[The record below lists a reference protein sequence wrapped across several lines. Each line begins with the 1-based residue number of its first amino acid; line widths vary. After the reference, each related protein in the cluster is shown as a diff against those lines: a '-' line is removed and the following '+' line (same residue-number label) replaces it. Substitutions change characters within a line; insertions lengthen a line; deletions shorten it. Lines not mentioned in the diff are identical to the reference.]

1 MTQINFNDFNKIETK
16 VGSILSAEPVQD
28 SEKLLKL
35 SVDFGEQSPRQVVSG
50 IAKTFN
56 PQNGGLEKLI
66 GKQFV
71 FVTNLEPRSIMGF
84 ESQAMI
90 LATKILKKEKEEI
103 VLIKPVKKVPPGSK
117 LG

>member
-1 MTQINFNDFNKIETK
+1 MD
-16 VGSILSAEPVQD
+16 G

-35 SVDFGEQSPRQVVSG
+35 SVDLGESVPRQVVSG
-50 IAKTFN
+50 IAKSFRE
-56 PQNGGLEKLI
+56 PEKLI

-71 FVTNLEPRSIMGF
+71 FITNLEPRSIMGL

-90 LATKILKKEKEEI
+90 LAARKQKKLGEEI
-103 VLIKPVKKVPPGSK
+103 VLIKPTKKVLPGSK